1 MVVELKREREDVDHI
16 AETRVG
22 HITAKCGTYD
32 KKVWDVCNPMFK
44 VANNVPLL

>member
-1 MVVELKREREDVDHI
+1 MVVELKERKGRCRPYCRD
-16 AETRVG
+16 ACRQ
-22 HITAKCGTYD
+22 ITAKCGTYD